1 LYQVKK
7 LYLWTSYYFV
17 PLDKMP
23 DSEEFVPTHRSTLLH
38 KDGYPLACI
47 IDKNAKNAL
56 RYANLVDDPT
66 LQASLTGFLNK
77 HDELGLLMGFK
88 LAIKTNDDFFEFIVY
103 PNEEFIDIV
112 IFNEAIFIINEK
124 LDNLFY
130 LKKIVTDQFVKTLVE
145 FKKFQKQ
152 IK

>member
-1 LYQVKK
+1 M
-7 LYLWTSYYFV
+7 

-38 KDGYPLACI
+38 KDGNPLACI
-47 IDKNAKNAL
+47 IDTNVKNVS
-56 RYANLVDDPT
+56 RYAKLIDAHT

-88 LAIKTNDDFFEFIVY
+88 LAIQTTDDFFEFTVY
-103 PNEEFIDIV
+103 PNEEFIDTV

-145 FKKFQKQ
+145 FRKFQKQ

>member
-1 LYQVKK
+1 M
-7 LYLWTSYYFV
+7 

-23 DSEEFVPTHRSTLLH
+23 NSEEFVPTHRSTLLH
-38 KDGYPLACI
+38 KDGNPLACI
-47 IDKNAKNAL
+47 IDKNTKNTS
-56 RYANLVDDPT
+56 RYAKLADDHT

-88 LAIKTNDDFFEFIVY
+88 LAIQTDEDSFEFTVYPNDDF
-103 PNEEFIDIV
+103 IDAV

-145 FKKFQKQ
+145 FRKFQKQ

>member
-1 LYQVKK
+1 M
-7 LYLWTSYYFV
+7 

-38 KDGYPLACI
+38 KDGNPVACI
-47 IDKNAKNAL
+47 IDTTVKNVS
-56 RYANLVDDPT
+56 RYAKLVDDHT

-88 LAIKTNDDFFEFIVY
+88 LAIQTADDFFEFTVY
-103 PNEEFIDIV
+103 PKEEFIDTV
-112 IFNEAIFIINEK
+112 IFNESIFIINEK